1 MTSLNIDVILFAI
14 FLITNLVVGLSH
26 SRQVASLRDYSVGR
40 KNFSTATLVS
50 TIVVSWVGGWYV
62 FEILANTYK
71 TGLHFVIII
80 SGAFICL
87 WLVGQLAVRMGE
99 FLDNLSVAEAMG
111 DLYGKAVRIIVAA
124 TGLLNVL
131 TAVAL
136 EFKVISKVITLV
148 FDIDNVWAPWVPVI
162 AASIVI
168 LYSVFGGIR
177 AVTFTDVMQFF
188 TFGTFLPILALV
200 IWNNLQDPSQVVH
213 MLATNPNFNLR
224 EVVGWHP
231 QFIETLA
238 MFLWFSIPAIDPVVF
253 QRISMAQNVEQVR
266 RSFSYASIIG
276 LLAGF
281 ALVWVAILLLANDP
295 NLVPDE
301 LLNHVIKNYTTAGF
315 RGLIGIGIMAL
326 AMSTADSY
334 LNAAAVL
341 LTNDIAKP
349 LGITFRREALFAK
362 VLCLLSG
369 LFALIITLR
378 VSGILKL
385 LEFANSFYMPI
396 VTVPL
401 LLALFGFRSSKR
413 AVLIGM
419 ALAFGV
425 VMGWYFFLGDS
436 NLKILAGMLASVLGL
451 LGSHYLLAEAGG
463 WVGIKV
469 KEPLIAARQ
478 RRQRAWKALVK
489 SIRHFSL
496 PQYLQKNLP
505 RQEYFFSLFGLYV
518 IAATYASFY
527 TIEEAVRTQYDM
539 LYRTIYNSVLIATT
553 GFLSYPIWPAFFK
566 SKRLV
571 AWVWPL
577 SIFYILFL
585 VGTWLVVMSGFHE
598 FQVMIFLLNLV
609 MAVLLMPW
617 PLASALAL
625 TGIATGIVSLKWC
638 VGAAGISGEFGTLQF
653 KIFYG
658 LLLFSSF
665 LIALFKHEQA
675 RTKLESQYGYLSA
688 TQQEKDKEL
697 LKALRYQERFMNG
710 LAADC
715 LEGFAVLHQHSQELR
730 DRLSQ
735 AKSAK
740 QVQNL
745 MPQVESLVEKQYQG
759 SKYLAES
766 VYRFKDHMRLDVQF
780 ISLEALLEQTLATL
794 GKLDLQPEPRVLI
807 DQRTECKNVQCD
819 PHKIQKLLINGI
831 VALQQQT
838 KSTKQLTLVIA
849 DGILG
854 YDISFIPDYTKHLPA
869 LQLILTTEPTI
880 VVDQKAEAALEPP
893 TIFLPRH
900 IDNLA
905 QSENEQIID
914 AHYGVADQKS
924 SDQGITYRYII
935 PVELR
940 KIRPQLMDTAQM
952 VASDVAEDA

>member
-1 MTSLNIDVILFAI
+1 
-14 FLITNLVVGLSH
+14 
-26 SRQVASLRDYSVGR
+26 
-40 KNFSTATLVS
+40 
-50 TIVVSWVGGWYV
+50 
-62 FEILANTYK
+62 
-71 TGLHFVIII
+71 
-80 SGAFICL
+80 
-87 WLVGQLAVRMGE
+87 
-99 FLDNLSVAEAMG
+99 
-111 DLYGKAVRIIVAA
+111 
-124 TGLLNVL
+124 
-131 TAVAL
+131 
-136 EFKVISKVITLV
+136 
-148 FDIDNVWAPWVPVI
+148 
-162 AASIVI
+162 
-168 LYSVFGGIR
+168 
-177 AVTFTDVMQFF
+177 
-188 TFGTFLPILALV
+188 
-200 IWNNLQDPSQVVH
+200 

-238 MFLWFSIPAIDPVVF
+238 IFLWFSIPAIDPVIF
-253 QRISMAQNVEQVR
+253 QRISMAQNVEQAK
-266 RSFSYASIIG
+266 RSFSYAGIIC

-281 ALVWVAILLLANDP
+281 ALVWVAILLLAKDP
-295 NLVPDE
+295 NLVPDG
-301 LLNHVIKNYTTAGF
+301 LLNHVIKEYTTPGF
-315 RGLIGIGIMAL
+315 RGLIGIGITAL

-369 LFALIITLR
+369 VFALLMALHF
-378 VSGILKL
+378 SGILKL
-385 LEFANSFYMPI
+385 LEFSNSFYMPI
-396 VTVPL
+396 VTVPI

-425 VMGWYFFLGDS
+425 VMCWYFFLGDS
-436 NLKILAGMLASVLGL
+436 NLKILAGMLANVLGL
-451 LGSHYLLAEAGG
+451 LGSHYLLGESGG

-539 LYRTIYNSVLIATT
+539 LYRIIYNSVLIATT

-625 TGIATGIVSLKWC
+625 IGLATGIVSLKWC

-675 RTKLESQYGYLSA
+675 RAKLESQYGYLSA

-740 QVQNL
+740 QVQDL
-745 MPQVESLVEKQYQG
+745 MPQVESLVEKQYHG

-766 VYRFKDHMRLDVQF
+766 VYRFNYHMRLDVQF
-780 ISLEALLEQTLATL
+780 ISLENLLEQTLATL
-794 GKLDLQPEPRVLI
+794 GKLDLQPEPWVLI

-831 VALQQQT
+831 VALRQQT

-900 IDNLA
+900 IQNLA

-914 AHYGVADQKS
+914 AHYGIADEKTT
-924 SDQGITYRYII
+924 DQGITYRYII